1 MTLQIE
7 HCCSIKNENDAKSIV
22 PIHAPCS
29 SRNPPYVFQPL
40 DSCTITPGSFYG
52 SFDVSTFSLFSLSW
66 IRSAINWVVGSNTQ
80 QEDTKSDKKSHN
92 PDSNP
97 PIVYS
102 GQLYYQ
108 PEDSNQWF
116 IVKLIVFQ
124 SLDEGHKVR
133 ILFLIPV
140 CLLLLLQ

>member
-1 MTLQIE
+1 M
-7 HCCSIKNENDAKSIV
+7 
-22 PIHAPCS
+22 
-29 SRNPPYVFQPL
+29 
-40 DSCTITPGSFYG
+40 
-52 SFDVSTFSLFSLSW
+52 FSLSW

-80 QEDTKSDKKSHN
+80 QEDAESDEKSHN

-116 IVKLIVFQ
+116 IVKLIVFR
-124 SLDEGHKVR
+124 SLKEGHEVR
-133 ILFLIPV
+133 ILFLIPCKSAVTV
-140 CLLLLLQ
+140 CYVMQCFISGCREGLLTTKEVDSNEVVF